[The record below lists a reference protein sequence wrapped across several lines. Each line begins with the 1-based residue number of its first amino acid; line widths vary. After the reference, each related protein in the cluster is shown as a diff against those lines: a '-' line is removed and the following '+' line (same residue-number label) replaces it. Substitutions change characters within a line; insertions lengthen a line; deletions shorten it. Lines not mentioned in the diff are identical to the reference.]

1 MMDLSDFEN
10 VSGKNSFWFF
20 LISYS
25 GSDKFLLAWDADNFD
40 LQIILYSEGSH
51 FWGHAKGRKFFQ
63 TIVAPK
69 IIKKALLYL
78 QNYGVM
84 K

>member
-51 FWGHAKGRKFFQ
+51 LTFLRSCKRKEILSNDSC
-63 TIVAPK
+63 T
-69 IIKKALLYL
+69 
-78 QNYGVM
+78 
-84 K
+84 